1 MTSHHQKK
9 ANELQKNWRF
19 NLISDSIPQK
29 KLQHQPFFEASGL
42 DSFWVQNLNVAF
54 DTRNMHWCVWI
65 IIYLYIVS
73 KIVGYMKQCMCIY
86 VYIYTDSSLLVI
98 LIYTFILLIPHF
110 CWVDPLFLISSIS
123 SSCDGLIE
131 VPHPRWIIQI
141 VGNHSEGV
149 QKQCRSLVEVHELLT
164 DLLLGWGLVVPPS
177 FCEMFNG
184 QNKI

>member
-9 ANELQKNWRF
+9 ANELQKDWRF

-29 KLQHQPFFEASGL
+29 KLQHQRFFEASGL

-86 VYIYTDSSLLVI
+86 VYIYRFIIISDINIYVYFVDSSFLLSWS
-98 LIYTFILLIPHF
+98 FILNIFYFFILRWPDRGSTPALNHPNRWESFGRCSEAMQELGGSARAPDRFVAGMGAGCPTI
-110 CWVDPLFLISSIS
+110 FL
-123 SSCDGLIE
+123 
-131 VPHPRWIIQI
+131 R
-141 VGNHSEGV
+141 NV
-149 QKQCRSLVEVHELLT
+149 QWKE
-164 DLLLGWGLVVPPS
+164 
-177 FCEMFNG
+177 
-184 QNKI
+184 